1 MTIES
6 NATQRER
13 KQEENEMLNKN
24 DLRVGSVLR
33 DLNGS
38 EHTVIRIEDVFI
50 ITTYGNGEN
59 WLVESHLEYETL
71 VKY

>member
-1 MTIES
+1 
-6 NATQRER
+6 
-13 KQEENEMLNKN
+13 MLNKN
-24 DLRVGSVLR
+24 GLRVGSVLR

-59 WLVESHLEYETL
+59 WLAESHLEYETL